1 MALDSYSN
9 LKAAVIDWS
18 HRNDIADKL
27 DDFIAVAEQSMFS
40 NPLMPLQ
47 LRQMETRAT
56 ATLTAGEMFLALP
69 DGYLDMR
76 RLKISLASGDYEVVF
91 KAPAEIETSNIAG
104 IPAYFTVTSQVE
116 FDRPA
121 SDDYSVEMQYFA
133 KPTGLSSS
141 NTTNTIL
148 ASHSTAY
155 LYGTLWAVFVWSGDD
170 IKEQQYLSRFLGAI
184 EGINKEYTRGR
195 FGPAPVMRMKG
206 SFP

>member
-18 HRNDIADKL
+18 HREDIADKI
-27 DDFIAVAEQSMFS
+27 DDFIDVAEQSMFS

-56 ATLTAGEMFLALP
+56 ATLSAGEMFLPLP

-76 RLKISLASGDYEVVF
+76 RLKLSLAWGDCEVVF
-91 KAPAEIETSNIAG
+91 KAPAEIETSITAG

-116 FDRPA
+116 FDRPS
-121 SDDYSVEMQYFA
+121 SDDYTIEMQYFA
-133 KPTGLSSS
+133 KPTGLSAS

-148 ASHSTAY
+148 TNHSTAY
-155 LYGTLWAVFVWSGDD
+155 LYGTLWAVFAWSGDTV
-170 IKEQQYLSRFLGAI
+170 KEQQYLSRFLGVI
-184 EGINKEYTRGR
+184 EGINKEYKKGR